1 MTSLMAPAPAA
12 AKNLI
17 IWSDADKAPAIKKA
31 IAPWASSNGVTVTVV
46 VKDFG
51 KVRDELITAGPKG
64 LGPDIIAG
72 PHDWLGS
79 VVASG
84 ALARMTNVNKGAFA
98 GPVIDA
104 MSYKDDA
111 GKYMTGSFM
120 TIKNSGGADVT
131 LVGGSSESA
140 ERIEIHEVVN
150 GTMQP
155 LSDGLVIK
163 AGKSVMLRMGGYHV
177 MLLGLN
183 KEIKAGDE
191 VTVTLEFSDGQSIE
205 YTAPVKDIAMDDEK
219 YGAMG
224 MTDGAM
230 K

>member
-1 MTSLMAPAPAA
+1 LKKSLIGFAVAA
-12 AKNLI
+12 IAASLLTGCGE
-17 IWSDADKAPAIKKA
+17 KKA
-31 IAPWASSNGVTVTVV
+31 EITIEDPVV
-46 VKDFG
+46 
-51 KVRDELITAGPKG
+51 R
-64 LGPDIIAG
+64 
-72 PHDWLGS
+72 S
-79 VVASG
+79 
-84 ALARMTNVNKGAFA
+84 
-98 GPVIDA
+98 IDA

-163 AGKSVMLRMGGYHV
+163 AGKSVALRMGGYHV

-191 VTVTLEFSDGQSIE
+191 VTVTLEFSDGQSID

-224 MTDGAM
+224 LTDGAT